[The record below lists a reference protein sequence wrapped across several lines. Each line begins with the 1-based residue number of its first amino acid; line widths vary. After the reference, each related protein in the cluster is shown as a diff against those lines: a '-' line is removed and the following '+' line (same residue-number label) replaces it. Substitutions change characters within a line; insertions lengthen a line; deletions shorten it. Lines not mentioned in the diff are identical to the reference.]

1 MARKGCLTCG
11 PLKLACSARCRR
23 VNSPHASRL
32 RHEERLLLLR
42 LLLLLQQHLL
52 PQPLFLLLLLL
63 LLLKH
68 CLLPHPFFLLLLSL
82 LLLHHEELLLPQV
95 FCLGSLLLGL
105 LLVWV
110 ERRKLGLHRH
120 SGELGLQGGHLG
132 LQPDCVGSGV
142 DSREWVGAGSTT
154 G

>member
-1 MARKGCLTCG
+1 MKVGKACYLAAATAPKAMARKGCLTCG
-11 PLKLACSARCRR
+11 PFKLACSARCRR

-68 CLLPHPFFLLLLSL
+68 CLLPHPFFLLLLAHPLFLLLLL
-82 LLLHHEELLLPQV
+82 LLLHEVLLL
-95 FCLGSLLLGL
+95 LHLHLLLI
-105 LLVWV
+105 WI
-110 ERRKLGLHRH
+110 ER
-120 SGELGLQGGHLG
+120 GELRLDELRRSCE
-132 LQPDCVGSGV
+132 L
-142 DSREWVGAGSTT
+142 RL
-154 G
+154 